1 MTGRVIRL
9 TLALAL
15 VAPALAAQTIVRFAP
30 GVAGRLVRL
39 RAEVPGETDVLS
51 GAAVGVEGGLMLGKL
66 VQLEV
71 QYLQGALHP
80 DSGPAGHRDLIEGR
94 ASLGVAPVRWF
105 ALSVGP
111 LVRSYVAAGGRER
124 WVRWEARARAQAP
137 LALPGVTGYVEG
149 WRVLAASANLPG
161 AFDGGQ
167 GGEAGI
173 AARLP
178 LGPGWWARLAYGVD
192 RVALTGRRET
202 VETVVLAVGVGLR

>member
-9 TLALAL
+9 TLALALAL

-39 RAEVPGETDVLS
+39 RAELPGETDVLS

-94 ASLGVAPVRWF
+94 ASLRAAGSDGCAGRLGRALRRRWRCPASRATSKAGACSPPAPTCRGRSMAVRG
-105 ALSVGP
+105 ARRGSRRGC
-111 LVRSYVAAGGRER
+111 RSGLAGGRAWR
-124 WVRWEARARAQAP
+124 TASIASPSRAGARRS
-137 LALPGVTGYVEG
+137 
-149 WRVLAASANLPG
+149 R
-161 AFDGGQ
+161 
-167 GGEAGI
+167 
-173 AARLP
+173 
-178 LGPGWWARLAYGVD
+178 
-192 RVALTGRRET
+192 
-202 VETVVLAVGVGLR
+202 